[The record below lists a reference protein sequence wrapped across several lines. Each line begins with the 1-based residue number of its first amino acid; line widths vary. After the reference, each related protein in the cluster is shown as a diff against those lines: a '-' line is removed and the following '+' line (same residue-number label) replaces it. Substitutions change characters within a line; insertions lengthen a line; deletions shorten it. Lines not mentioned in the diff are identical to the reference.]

1 MECLTDNILPYR
13 YQSGFIVSKIIDK
26 MILNETME
34 LQQAAMLN
42 QGPASDP
49 KSKLNISSFCTLSHL
64 LACLI
69 CTGNSLSI
77 VLLL

>member
-1 MECLTDNILPYR
+1 MAWLTDNILLYR
-13 YQSGFIVSKIIDK
+13 YPSGFIVSKIIEK

-34 LQQAAMLN
+34 LQEAGMLN
-42 QGPASDP
+42 QGPASDA

>member
-49 KSKLNISSFCTLSHL
+49 KSKLNIS
-64 LACLI
+64 
-69 CTGNSLSI
+69 
-77 VLLL
+77 